1 LGKQGGATMRNSN
14 DPNTSILQQHIEVI
28 KKNKLVYEEEAE
40 RVRSGSAVGLGVTF
54 FNTATSD
61 GQSYLRKLED
71 AITSVSRRI
80 STLEKLLSHQS
91 ITPEDK
97 DHLLLMP
104 AINACQTTKMLA
116 QQHVVKTCPSP

>member
-1 LGKQGGATMRNSN
+1 MRHSN
-14 DPNTSILQQHIEVI
+14 AENTNILQQHIATI
-28 KKNKLVYEEEAE
+28 QKNKLVYEAEAE
-40 RVRSGSAVGLGVTF
+40 RVRSGSAASLGVTF
-54 FNTATSD
+54 FNTATTD

-80 STLEKLLSHQS
+80 STLEKLLADQP

-104 AINACQTTKMLA
+104 AINACQTTKTLA
-116 QQHVVKTCPSP
+116 QQRVANTYSHP